1 MKRRFRIGEMA
12 RLFQISA
19 STLRYYDQI
28 GLFRPGY
35 VDSETQYRY
44 YNFEQFVVLD
54 TIIFL
59 KKNGFSI
66 DDIHHQLAN
75 RTAENTKELLES
87 KQREIENEMAR
98 LKKVSAMIQSKIE
111 TINEG
116 LTLRQSPSF
125 VYRYF
130 PERPITYLYND
141 QPVDLFVA
149 SDAIFLKDLEE
160 LASAGGGYDGFFTG
174 DMGTMV
180 DMDSLHGEGP
190 AKYFAVFIFI
200 SKDKETAASPS
211 LPEGTYACYPHRG
224 PYETIKESYAVM
236 LDHLKEDGRQIS
248 GTPLEVSV
256 LDESVTNDSSA
267 YVTWIQIPV
276 TKND

>member
-19 STLRYYDQI
+19 STLRYYDRI
-28 GLFRPGY
+28 GLFQPGY
-35 VDSETQYRY
+35 VDPETQYRY

-66 DDIHHQLAN
+66 DDIQHQLAN
-75 RTAENTKELLES
+75 RTAENTKELLER
-87 KQREIENEMAR
+87 KQEETEKEMAR
-98 LKKVSAMIQSKIE
+98 LQKVSAMIQSKIE
-111 TINEG
+111 TIQTG
-116 LTLRQSPSF
+116 LHLRQSPSF

-141 QPVDLFVA
+141 QPVDLFVE
-149 SDAIFLKDLEE
+149 SDAIFLKDLED

-180 DMDSLHGEGP
+180 DMDSLHGKGP
-190 AKYFAVFIFI
+190 AKYFAVFVFI
-200 SKDKETAASPS
+200 SKEQETAGSPH

-224 PYETIKESYAVM
+224 PYETIKDSYAVM
-236 LDHLKEDGRQIS
+236 MRQLKEDGRQVS
-248 GTPLEVSV
+248 GTPLEVAV
-256 LDESVTNDSSA
+256 LDESVTNDSAA

-276 TKND
+276 TEKD

>member
-35 VDSETQYRY
+35 VDPETQYRY

-87 KQREIENEMAR
+87 KQREIDNEMVR

-111 TINEG
+111 TIDEG
-116 LTLRQSPSF
+116 LALRRSPSF

-149 SDAIFLKDLEE
+149 SDAIFLQDLEE

-190 AKYFAVFIFI
+190 AKYFAVFIFLA
-200 SKDKETAASPS
+200 KDKETPASPS

-248 GTPLEVSV
+248 GTPLEVAV

-276 TKND
+276 TEKD